1 MPLSPPGAAPLRVQ
15 AAAAASLLAEGV
27 LPEDVGTAAGLANP
41 AGGEYTPG
49 VLADLAD
56 AIRRAA
62 VSAAGALDRDG
73 ASNAT
78 ADAAWAEG
86 DETVDYLDSENAPW
100 WDPEA
105 LAALLCATR
114 VADGAR
120 GALRASDQAVMA
132 RRLADEHGWS
142 PRDVGDL
149 VWCIHTAQH
158 TDTSASR
165 GHAALSR
172 GHVVTMARVEEL
184 ADLALDLSGD
194 GEADAAAAPQ
204 SDDHPHWWSRAE
216 ASALFPRALPATDWD
231 VGNGLSGLSAVEGCA
246 LLAAAL
252 AAGGTAGRSDDGDGD
267 GGFGR
272 GGDSDGFSAARDES
286 ASAEYP
292 RLTDDRDDRDSRRKA
307 MGWPVSDIAAALR
320 TVLDEPAEDGV
331 GGWDEAREADGP
343 PSDAAT
349 ATASSRLARLAF
361 SNASSS
367 SSSSSSDASDTDAS
381 ARVRRAR
388 ANRRH
393 ANSNVVG
400 TANAFSRRG
409 VAGRGGG
416 GVARASAP
424 SVGPAPARRRRAP
437 GGGWDAGCA
446 ARLAA
451 TLHGAYG
458 WDVTPCV
465 RLAADVL
472 GWEGASPEAAAA
484 AAAAARAP
492 DVGWNA
498 ERAAVLVAALAEGA
512 ANEGSSSAF
521 DGESQDGAWDVP
533 GFIAPMADALVGE
546 HDWSPLETAALLEHL
561 QAWTAEDA
569 AALALG
575 LSNWADAGVAALLG
589 ALMEW
594 RRRDRAEVAHVVRA
608 LISRP
613 PGSGGEWQGGGALGK
628 LLGVREGEARAAAAA
643 AKGEAAKGDGAD
655 GEAALFAKSA
665 AGLTIS
671 SRGRVR
677 RDPRGGGGG
686 GGDALL
692 PHAFPSEPIQFGRE
706 REAGAETIGDGY
718 SADAD

>member
-41 AGGEYTPG
+41 AGGEYTPD

-194 GEADAAAAPQ
+194 AEADAAAAPQ

-272 GGDSDGFSAARDES
+272 GGDSAGFSAARDES

-381 ARVRRAR
+381 ARARRAR

-613 PGSGGEWQGGGALGK
+613 PGSGGEW
-628 LLGVREGEARAAAAA
+628 E
-643 AKGEAAKGDGAD
+643 
-655 GEAALFAKSA
+655 
-665 AGLTIS
+665 
-671 SRGRVR
+671 
-677 RDPRGGGGG
+677 GGGGG